1 MDPVQPAATAMP
13 TVDASQQQTPSKQE
27 EEQVLR
33 LRGGGCFTDC
43 LAYAP
48 LSLNVD

>member
-1 MDPVQPAATAMP
+1 MDSAQPVATAMP
-13 TVDASQQQTPSKQE
+13 TVEASQQRTPSKQE

-43 LAYAP
+43 VAF
-48 LSLNVD
+48 